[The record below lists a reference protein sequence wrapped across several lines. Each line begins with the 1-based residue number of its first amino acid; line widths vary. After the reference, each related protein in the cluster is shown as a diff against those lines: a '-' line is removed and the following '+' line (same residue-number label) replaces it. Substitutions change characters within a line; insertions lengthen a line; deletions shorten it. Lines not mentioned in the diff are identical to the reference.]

1 MDGDVWSMSER
12 SGVEEHHAM
21 QGGIGISL
29 RSHSGIPLSVASWTH
44 MMSVI
49 LIEIRTVILIEVR
62 TYYVK
67 QPTFQFKQLSAIPS
81 PLLL

>member
-29 RSHSGIPLSVASWTH
+29 RSHSGIPLSVASWNH
-44 MMSVI
+44 MMS
-49 LIEIRTVILIEVR
+49 VILIEVR